1 MSSFFYIFAV
11 QVQTDGYRIIHLTNC
26 FHSYLFDRLHK
37 PKPAA
42 KPGPKSYTESETF
55 ENVDDEIMAELE
67 ELMGPATTEG
77 GSPIGVPKSGEY
89 RRFCINSDGP

>member
-1 MSSFFYIFAV
+1 M
-11 QVQTDGYRIIHLTNC
+11 
-26 FHSYLFDRLHK
+26 HK

-42 KPGPKSYTESETF
+42 KPGPKSYTESETS

-77 GSPIGVPKSGEY
+77 GSPIGMPKSGWLDEFYASLEY
-89 RRFCINSDGP
+89 IDRNKAAPKRVCT